1 MKKTCITIDKRHSDT
16 PEAIQKLQDH
26 NIFTQ
31 FSVQFYCFS
40 LFATR
45 EKKEINEVLEI
56 VYELNFY
63 ELCY

>member
-31 FSVQFYCFS
+31 FAVQFYCFC
-40 LFATR
+40 LFATT
-45 EKKEINEVLEI
+45 EKKEEKRKKNLLIYING
-56 VYELNFY
+56 N
-63 ELCY
+63 